1 MPSAAVKRKGSG
13 KQMKGINRWGNGGNG
28 IPGCAMAYPVLG
40 VQFPIP
46 ERWET
51 PWSKLHATLEIKLIT
66 SKLMS
71 LPYCRAKLPLP
82 IVDIYYFC
90 V

>member
-1 MPSAAVKRKGSG
+1 
-13 KQMKGINRWGNGGNG
+13 MKGINRWGNGGNG
-28 IPGCAMAYPVLG
+28 IPGCAMAYPVPSDR
-40 VQFPIP
+40 FPIP

-71 LPYCRAKLPLP
+71 LPYCQAKLPLP